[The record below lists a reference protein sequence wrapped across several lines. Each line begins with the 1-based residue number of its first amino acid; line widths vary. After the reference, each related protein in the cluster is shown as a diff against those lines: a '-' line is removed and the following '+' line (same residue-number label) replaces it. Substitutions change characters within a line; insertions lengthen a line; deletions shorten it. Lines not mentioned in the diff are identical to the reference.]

1 MSACLFNTRYHTRSF
16 ERPVRSAFFQASR
29 EQGIMAGHSK
39 WANIQHRKG
48 AQDKKR
54 GKLFTKL
61 IREISVAAKMG
72 GSDFDANPR
81 LRLAVDKAKAQSM
94 PKDNIERAVKRGAG
108 ETDGADYLEI
118 RYEGYGPGGTAVMVD
133 CLTDNRNRTVAEVRH
148 AFTKFGGNL
157 GADGSVNYLFN
168 QVGQLMFA
176 AGSNEELV
184 MEAAIDAGAED
195 VVTDADGSIEVLTS
209 PGDFEQVR
217 DVMFAAGI
225 AAENAQVTM
234 RASTSAEL
242 GVKEATSMIKML
254 DMLEDLDDV
263 QEVYSNADI
272 SEDVLAKI

>member
-1 MSACLFNTRYHTRSF
+1 
-16 ERPVRSAFFQASR
+16 
-29 EQGIMAGHSK
+29 MAGHSK

-61 IREISVAAKMG
+61 IREITVAAKMG
-72 GSDFDANPR
+72 GSDIDANPR
-81 LRLAVDKAKAQSM
+81 LRVAVDKAKAQSM
-94 PKDNIERAVKRGAG
+94 PKDNIERAVRRGAG
-108 ETDGADYLEI
+108 EMDGADYHEI

-133 CLTDNRNRTVAEVRH
+133 CLTDNRNRTVAEIRH

-168 QVGQLMFA
+168 QVGQLIFP
-176 AGSNEELV
+176 AGSDEDVV

-195 VVTDADGSIEVLTS
+195 VIAEEDGSLEVLTS

-217 DVMFAAGI
+217 DAMIAAGI
-225 AAENAQVTM
+225 DPEHAQVTM

-242 GVKEATSMIKML
+242 DIKAATSMIKML
-254 DMLEDLDDV
+254 DMLEGLDDV

-272 SEDVLAKI
+272 SEEVLAQI

>member
-1 MSACLFNTRYHTRSF
+1 
-16 ERPVRSAFFQASR
+16 
-29 EQGIMAGHSK
+29 MAGHSK

-61 IREISVAAKMG
+61 IREITVAARMG
-72 GSDFDANPR
+72 GSDLEANPR
-81 LRLAVDKAKAQSM
+81 LRLSVDKAKAQSM

-108 ETDGADYLEI
+108 ETDGDDFFEI

-133 CLTDNRNRTVAEVRH
+133 CLTDNRNRTVADIRH

-168 QVGQLMFA
+168 KVGEMQYPSDA
-176 AGSNEELV
+176 DEDAV
-184 MEAAIDAGAED
+184 MEAAIEAGAED
-195 VVTDADGSIEVLTS
+195 VVIDDDGAIEVLTA
-209 PGDFEQVR
+209 PEDFEQVR
-217 DVMFAAGI
+217 DAMQEAGLR
-225 AAENAQVTM
+225 AESAQVTM

-242 GVKEATSMIKML
+242 GVKEASSMVKML
-254 DMLEDLDDV
+254 EVLEDLDDV

-272 SEDVLAKI
+272 SDDVLDQI